1 MSSWRRTASEEA
13 QQDLDSLVGLALE
26 TGEVNLEETGELR
39 PFFIGIRTSG
49 EKTLGTIGD
58 ESDAAD
64 LVERLVELIR
74 KNRGDYRAVAVVK
87 DVKLRD
93 QDSDAIWVDLC
104 HSEGPSMTCYLPYRL
119 KDEKVVAGEM
129 GAQEQPNLIW

>member
-26 TGEVNLEETGELR
+26 ASEVNLEETGELR
-39 PFFIGIRTSG
+39 PFFIGIRASG
-49 EKTLGTIGD
+49 EKILGTLGN

-64 LVERLVELIR
+64 LVEGLVELIR
-74 KNRGDYRAVAVVK
+74 KNRSDYRAVAIVK

-93 QDSDAIWVDLC
+93 GSSDAIWVDLC
-104 HSEGPSMTCYLPYRL
+104 HSEGPSMTCYLPYHLQGER
-119 KDEKVVAGEM
+119 VVAGEM
-129 GAQEQPNLIW
+129 GAQEQANLVW